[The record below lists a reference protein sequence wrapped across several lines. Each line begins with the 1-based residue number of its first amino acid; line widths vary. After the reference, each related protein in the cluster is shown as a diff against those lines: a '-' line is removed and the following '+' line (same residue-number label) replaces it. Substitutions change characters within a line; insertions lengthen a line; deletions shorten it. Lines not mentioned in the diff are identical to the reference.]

1 MPGMYLDEPKAK
13 SRTKTWIRIVYLFLI
28 VLIIIAFRTEIGV
41 VLQFSWGLIKLFMGE
56 ALAIHQRTLS
66 SILILIFNLFI
77 FIIALVIM
85 ANIVSAQA
93 LLPVSTSIEKRRT
106 VWHLIL
112 HILHK
117 HGPAIFVENGKVI
130 ESEEDK
136 INKGPGVTVIDYNSA
151 VVLEE
156 QIPAANTSIPK
167 LNPYQKLRFNL
178 GIFQP
183 YNSPRAHGAGVTF
196 TRPRER
202 IRGVVDLRKQ
212 SRSRADVHGYTR
224 DGIKVSTLVW
234 TLFTIGQDPDV
245 LQVTYDGER
254 IAENL
259 RVLNLKQIPHGK
271 KDFTVKII
279 GLNNELDEDDKEDI
293 HKHALDVLTH
303 QAMSIYTDLPR
314 PGLVPVF
321 NEERVFNAVFSEARG
336 AENELMPWVQ
346 LPPHVAVDIFRELLS
361 KYNYDQLY
369 QPEEQPDFPIPALRG
384 QFRTQVRNTGLL
396 SYRLIFH
403 KTRKPFT
410 PGEYNPNDLRI
421 SPVFDLQGQKVLRER
436 GIKVIACGFTDL
448 EPSDDVYQQRL
459 DSWRARWEKET
470 KITQATYELEAM
482 RIQNKARLQAQQE
495 VTYDL
500 MKILS
505 STNHSQEALAL
516 RVFQALETLAADPKT
531 KQLLPRDT
539 IDLMTNLDYLLTQ

>member
-13 SRTKTWIRIVYLFLI
+13 SKTKTLIRFLYLSLI
-28 VLIIIAFRTEIGV
+28 GLFIIAFRFEIGV
-41 VLQFSWGLIKLFMGE
+41 VLQFLWGLINLFLGE
-56 ALAIHQRTLS
+56 PLAIHERTLS
-66 SILILIFNLFI
+66 SIVILIFNLFI
-77 FIIALVIM
+77 FMIAFIVM
-85 ANIVSAQA
+85 VNIVSAQA
-93 LLPVSTSIEKRRT
+93 LLPVKTSIEKRRT

-112 HILHK
+112 HILRR

-136 INKGPGVTVIDYNSA
+136 INEGPGVIVIDYNSA

-156 QIPAANTSIPK
+156 QISAASTSIKK
-167 LNPYQKLRFNL
+167 LNPYQKLRYNI

-183 YNSPRAHGAGVTF
+183 YISPRAQGAGVTF

-212 SRSRADVHGYTR
+212 SRNRANVHGYTR

-254 IAENL
+254 TAENL
-259 RVLNLKQIPHGK
+259 RVLELKQVPHGK
-271 KDFTVKII
+271 RGFSVKIQ
-279 GLNNELDEDDKEDI
+279 GLNDELDDGDKEEI
-293 HKHALDVLTH
+293 HKNALNVLTH
-303 QAMSIYTDLPR
+303 QAMGVYVDLPR

-336 AENELMPWVQ
+336 DENELMSWVQ

-369 QPEEQPDFPIPALRG
+369 QPEEQPDFPIPVLRG
-384 QFRTQVRNTGLL
+384 QFRTHVRNTGLL
-396 SYRLIFH
+396 SYRLVFH

-421 SPVFDLQGQKVLRER
+421 SPVYELQGQKVLRER
-436 GIKVIACGFTDL
+436 GIKVITCGFTDL
-448 EPSDDVYQQRL
+448 VPSDEVYQQRL

-470 KITQATYELEAM
+470 TITQATYELETM
-482 RIQNKARLQAQQE
+482 RVQNRARLQAQQE
-495 VTYDL
+495 LRYDL
-500 MKILS
+500 MKILAA
-505 STNHSQEALAL
+505 TDHSQEALAL

-531 KQLLPRDT
+531 KQLLPKDT
-539 IDLMTNLDYLLTQ
+539 IDLMTNLDNLLKP